1 MQETTRLCGM
11 IKPVPDAPIKNEN
24 KEVSFIMNSLKMNND
39 KVYWI
44 LLAVLGLLMIIF
56 HRVAANV
63 IPVIAGVG
71 LIVIGAIG
79 LLGWWTMRSDR
90 SANVIGQFIGALLMV
105 FFGIWALS
113 HPNTFS
119 RLINIAAA
127 VILIWSCV
135 QNLMVNRQLLRDKVI
150 AVVCIGGV
158 VLGVVILL
166 GGLNILSTGMVIAGC
181 GLLYAAC
188 VGLLKNA

>member
-1 MQETTRLCGM
+1 
-11 IKPVPDAPIKNEN
+11 
-24 KEVSFIMNSLKMNND
+24 MNSLKMNND

-113 HPNTFS
+113 NPGTFS

>member
-1 MQETTRLCGM
+1 M
-11 IKPVPDAPIKNEN
+11 IEPVFDTPNKNGN